1 MKSDFI
7 FVLTAFGTIVCVTCA
22 HPISSSEIQPDRGK
36 NNLSI
41 AKDLLALL
49 DKADDTQED
58 QKFENDNAKSAKA
71 EDFRKISR
79 KIKDLAGRLR
89 GLRPTDSGGT
99 VPAPE
104 FTYIPAGG
112 SLAKPDEG
120 QGYSRGG
127 VPTRG
132 GGGGDKYQSHIRSR
146 GPARD
151 LGGVSAPEFTYIRGG
166 GQGAQAEGNGYRI
179 RINSSQ
185 LYGDSN
191 NNMRAKEQIAIVGT
205 ILGTAVSV
213 LAPYAVD
220 VVHKVG
226 QVTGRAI
233 KRAGNFIFNR
243 KSDSEDGQGY
253 RYTDEY
259 PDGYPDGPPP
269 RYPQGPPEYAPPP
282 HYDDP
287 SSNEDLLERE
297 LLRVANE
304 QAAAPFRRTSF
315 IKNPDEW
322 KLKPN
327 YKRGFFETIK
337 QFFKNL
343 YQSK

>member
-7 FVLTAFGTIVCVTCA
+7 FILIALSTIVCVTCA
-22 HPISSSEIQPDRGK
+22 YPTSSSEIQPDGGK
-36 NNLSI
+36 DHASI
-41 AKDLLALL
+41 AKDLLTLL
-49 DKADDTQED
+49 DKADDTHD
-58 QKFENDNAKSAKA
+58 QKFENNNAKSAKA

-79 KIKDLAGRLR
+79 KIKNFAGRLR
-89 GLRPTDSGGT
+89 GRRPTDSGGT

-104 FTYIPAGG
+104 FTYIPGG

-132 GGGGDKYQSHIRSR
+132 GGGGDEYQSQTRSR
-146 GPARD
+146 SPGRD
-151 LGGVSAPEFTYIRGG
+151 LGEGVSAPEFMYIPGG
-166 GQGAQAEGNGYRI
+166 GQDVQAVGNGYKI
-179 RINSSQ
+179 RPP
-185 LYGDSN
+185 LCGDNN
-191 NNMRAKEQIAIVGT
+191 NNMLANEQVAIVGT

-233 KRAGNFIFNR
+233 KRAKNFIFNR
-243 KSDSEDGQGY
+243 RSDSEDGPGY

-282 HYDDP
+282 QYDDP
-287 SSNEDLLERE
+287 SSNEDLLEQE
-297 LLRVANE
+297 LLQVADE

-315 IKNPDEW
+315 ITNPDEW

-337 QFFKNL
+337 QFFKSL

>member
-7 FVLTAFGTIVCVTCA
+7 FILIALGTIVCVTCA
-22 HPISSSEIQPDRGK
+22 YPTSSSEIQSDRGK
-36 NNLSI
+36 DRASI

-49 DKADDTQED
+49 DKADDKQED
-58 QKFENDNAKSAKA
+58 QKLENDNAA
-71 EDFRKISR
+71 
-79 KIKDLAGRLR
+79 
-89 GLRPTDSGGT
+89 
-99 VPAPE
+99 
-104 FTYIPAGG
+104 
-112 SLAKPDEG
+112 
-120 QGYSRGG
+120 
-127 VPTRG
+127 
-132 GGGGDKYQSHIRSR
+132 
-146 GPARD
+146 
-151 LGGVSAPEFTYIRGG
+151 IRGG
-166 GQGAQAEGNGYRI
+166 DQGAQAVGNGYKI
-179 RINSSQ
+179 QTSGSQ
-185 LYGDSN
+185 LYNDSN
-191 NNMRAKEQIAIVGT
+191 NNMRAKEQVAIVGT

-243 KSDSEDGQGY
+243 KSDSEDGPGN
-253 RYTDEY
+253 RYIDEY

-269 RYPQGPPEYAPPP
+269 QYPQGPPEYAPPP

-304 QAAAPFRRTSF
+304 QAAPFRRTSF
-315 IKNPDEW
+315 ITNPDEW